1 MIPRRGENR
10 TALVTGASRGIGRAI
25 AERLAAEGYRVFA
38 NDLEQREVELA
49 DLVAEAAKTGGRC
62 EAVFCDV
69 SDPASVDA
77 MASDCLAKAGSLDLL
92 VNNAGVLSVHP
103 VAEIQPDEWDRM
115 FAVNAKGTFLV
126 TKALLG
132 HFRARRA
139 GRIVNIA
146 SIGGKRGGP
155 GQAHYCASKAAV
167 INFTQVLA
175 LEVAKD
181 GITVNAV
188 CPGII
193 DTEMGRNNYRDEA
206 SLRQVE
212 EKTAMG
218 RLGYP
223 ADVVGAVAF
232 FGSDDAAF
240 ITGQSLNVDGG
251 IIFH

>member
-1 MIPRRGENR
+1 LR
-10 TALVTGASRGIGRAI
+10 
-25 AERLAAEGYRVFA
+25 
-38 NDLEQREVELA
+38 
-49 DLVAEAAKTGGRC
+49 
-62 EAVFCDV
+62 
-69 SDPASVDA
+69 
-77 MASDCLAKAGSLDLL
+77 
-92 VNNAGVLSVHP
+92 
-103 VAEIQPDEWDRM
+103 
-115 FAVNAKGTFLV
+115 
-126 TKALLG
+126 
-132 HFRARRA
+132 HFRDRGA

-155 GQAHYCASKAAV
+155 GQSHYCASKAAV

-175 LEVAKD
+175 MEVAKD

-193 DTEMGRNNYRDEA
+193 DTDMGRNNYRDEA
-206 SLRQVE
+206 SLRQVK

-232 FGSDDAAF
+232 FASDDAAF